1 MNGEVETKASEPKLR
16 LIDYI
21 VLVNERAEYLTICE
35 DARQKSYGYRY
46 AGNDVEAEK
55 YRALGRFLLL
65 IESRYGEVK
74 QLLSRKPRR

>member
-1 MNGEVETKASEPKLR
+1 MNAEVEQAPEAPKPR
-16 LIDYI
+16 LIDFI
-21 VLVNERAEYLTICE
+21 VLVNERADYLTICE